1 MARAKKEL
9 IPSTPVNRISSL
21 ITRMQKSGSVI
32 CSAGD
37 MMSRWRY
44 IDFCNPRLS
53 VPSISMEWLFGARG
67 LLAGR
72 IIQLRAT
79 FSKGKSSFMYYMYSC
94 AQKPATDAYCFHVE
108 TEGAAAPAD
117 FIASFGCSPD
127 KLAVAEIQSL
137 EGCLSQIDE
146 VIAEIRG
153 GRGGGID
160 PETKKQ
166 RKTKYTD
173 PLDVEMKAPII
184 MGVDSLSSLGL
195 DDKVNEDVADL
206 TKHGAISSHS
216 RMLREHL
223 RNRVGVY
230 RDAQALIM
238 LASHETVKMEI
249 GKKSFG
255 GPQKNSLGQEAIGVH
270 ATYGVDVDS
279 HNWVDKERGVQLGSK
294 ISYHTFKNK
303 LSPRYRKLDV
313 FMRIDSGFDMVETD
327 VQFLLDHPQSP
338 FTSEECWR
346 QGGVNSGIKCPVLS
360 DKVFRTNEDFIRAL
374 YANTELVMKLREKLR
389 IRGFGFAFE
398 TDYQKGLDQLEADA
412 VARGVPMDA
421 VDIPTEEDADGLAG
435 DKG

>member
-9 IPSTPVNRISSL
+9 APSAPVTRVSSL
-21 ITRMQKSGSVI
+21 ISRMQKGGSTNI

-44 IDFCNPRLS
+44 IDFCNPQLDL
-53 VPSISMEWLFGARG
+53 PCISMEWLFGARG

-72 IIQLRAT
+72 IMQLRAT
-79 FSKGKSSFMYYMYSC
+79 YSKGKSSFMYYMYSC
-94 AQKPATDAYCFHVE
+94 AQKPTSDAYCFHVE

-137 EGCLSQIDE
+137 EECLGKIDE

-153 GRGGGID
+153 GRGGEVD
-160 PETKKQ
+160 PETGRQK
-166 RKTKYTD
+166 KTKYTD
-173 PLDVEMKAPII
+173 PLDAELKAPII

-195 DDKVNEDVADL
+195 EDQVNADVADM
-206 TKHGAISSHS
+206 TKNGAISSHS
-216 RMLREHL
+216 RKLRDYL
-223 RNRVGVY
+223 RRRMGLY
-230 RDAQALIM
+230 RDAQALVM

-255 GPQKNSLGQEAIGVH
+255 GPQKNSLGQEAIGIH

-279 HNWVDKERGVQLGSK
+279 HTWVDKEKGVQLGNK
-294 ISYHTFKNK
+294 ISFYTFKNK
-303 LSPRYRKLDV
+303 LSPRYRKLEV
-313 FMRIDSGFDMVETD
+313 FMRTNRGFDMVETD

-338 FTSEECWR
+338 FTSDECWR
-346 QGGVNSGIKCPVLS
+346 QGGVNSGIKCPALG

-374 YANTELVMKLREKLR
+374 YANTELLNKLREKLR

-412 VARGVPMDA
+412 AARGA
-421 VDIPTEEDADGLAG
+421 ADIPTEVSEGSMAMGG
-435 DKG
+435 GE